1 MFLRYVHFFQ
11 KDGQCEMKINK
22 ITNIILELVLQKQVP
37 DCTGIV
43 LVIKRLVVFLLNV
56 LLMTELLSNGRFEIT
71 ALKKHCL

>member
-1 MFLRYVHFFQ
+1 MFFRFVHFFQ